1 MHSHPESSNSDI
13 EAHLSGLRQRVP
25 HLVGSVVASSDG
37 LLIAADLPESIE
49 PTGIAALA
57 AAQLSLSL
65 TFVATTHGSSLHEVT
80 IDSGGGHVV
89 VYAAGPTALLAVL
102 TDPDAVLGRV
112 HLEARPV
119 ARAIAD
125 LSTPSAPPAEM
136 MMTGSGFALT
146 SNGSGPEVPKIH

>member
-1 MHSHPESSNSDI
+1 MHSHPESPSSDI

-25 HLVGSVVASSDG
+25 HLVGAVVASSDG
-37 LLIAADLPESIE
+37 LLIAADLPETIE

-65 TFVATTHGSSLHEVT
+65 TFVATTHGSNLHEVT

-89 VYAAGPTALLAVL
+89 VYAAGPAGLLTVL
-102 TDPDAVLGRV
+102 TDTDAVLGRV
-112 HLEARPV
+112 HLEARPA
-119 ARAIAD
+119 ARAIAN
-125 LSTPSAPPAEM
+125 LLTPAFVPAEV

-146 SNGSGPEVPKIH
+146 SNGSRPEVPKIH

>member
-1 MHSHPESSNSDI
+1 MHSHPESSNSKI

-25 HLVGSVVASSDG
+25 HLIGAVVASSDG
-37 LLIAADLPESIE
+37 LLIAADLPAAIE

-57 AAQLSLSL
+57 AAQLSLAL
-65 TFVATTHGSSLHEVT
+65 TFVATTHGSNLHEVT

-89 VYAAGPTALLAVL
+89 LYAAGPTALLTVL
-102 TDPDAVLGRV
+102 TDTGAVLGRV

-125 LSTPSAPPAEM
+125 LLTPAIAPAEM
-136 MMTGSGFALT
+136 MMTGSGFAVT
-146 SNGSGPEVPKIH
+146 SNGSRPEVPKIH